1 MRNKQNEKTDEI
13 ERCRERKGERE
24 RERGKETQRER
35 GKETQRER
43 GRENAVV
50 SKNRVDM
57 KGEGEK

>member
-13 ERCRERKGERE
+13 ERYRERKGERGRE
-24 RERGKETQRER
+24 RERER

-50 SKNRVDM
+50 SKRRVDM

>member
-13 ERCRERKGERE
+13 ERYRERKGERE
-24 RERGKETQRER
+24 ERGKETQRER

-50 SKNRVDM
+50 SKRRVDM

>member
-13 ERCRERKGERE
+13 ERYRE
-24 RERGKETQRER
+24 REER

-50 SKNRVDM
+50 SKRRVDM
-57 KGEGEK
+57 KGEGEIEVEG